1 VEAPS
6 SQEILTAILNHDEVY
21 KDDLD
26 VCLGCLLR
34 NEVVQFAEFVV
45 AFKDEQAEVVLSLK
59 LCTVSVH
66 NFMDPLS
73 VWDSI
78 PHLSGANGQQLHS
91 ER

>member
-1 VEAPS
+1 M
-6 SQEILTAILNHDEVY
+6 
-21 KDDLD
+21 
-26 VCLGCLLR
+26 
-34 NEVVQFAEFVV
+34 QFAEFVV

-66 NFMDPLS
+66 NYDNFMDHLS
-73 VWDSI
+73 VWDSS